1 METSRVNDE
10 VLLKYTNN
18 HNGINNLIIQV
29 LRQAHVRLH
38 ETTQID
44 HQRRKVRLK
53 QLWRTAFQIRQ
64 FRARVQITRPPLL
77 TDTIVHHCYLG
88 VVYRLGWLDCCWVRF
103 MRRKGAG
110 IPTSPNS
117 LHSFKNKC
125 SYCSCP
131 WGSGVAKSLYHSKG
145 HEDKLL

>member
-1 METSRVNDE
+1 MKYGWLGEEVQHLMEISRVNDE

-53 QLWRTAFQIRQ
+53 QLRRTAFQIRQ
-64 FRARVQITRPPLL
+64 FRARIQIIGPPLL
-77 TDTIVHHCYLG
+77 TAVPTLQTISV
-88 VVYRLGWLDCCWVRF
+88 
-103 MRRKGAG
+103 
-110 IPTSPNS
+110 I
-117 LHSFKNKC
+117 
-125 SYCSCP
+125 
-131 WGSGVAKSLYHSKG
+131 
-145 HEDKLL
+145 